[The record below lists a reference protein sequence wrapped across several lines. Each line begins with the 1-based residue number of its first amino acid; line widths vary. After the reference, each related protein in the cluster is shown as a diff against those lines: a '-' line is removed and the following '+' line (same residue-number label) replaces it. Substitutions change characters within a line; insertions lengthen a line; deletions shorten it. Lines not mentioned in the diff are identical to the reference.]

1 VPPVNVRT
9 KIDFIVRA
17 PPAPR
22 VLLHP
27 ICPLPS
33 LPITLPLSPY
43 KWHPLNPSSTHALL
57 FFFTVPPHFSVHHRY
72 RIPPPNYPMAAVSGP
87 STARHPSP
95 FRKAQKI
102 SRPSAANAA
111 HGPASVCIHPKFNLL
126 RPSFSR
132 LRRRRV
138 LAGVTRIMD
147 TSTQPSCVVVS
158 YPIYLPVPT
167 SPLPLRHLP
176 PRQPPGWIIS

>member
-1 VPPVNVRT
+1 
-9 KIDFIVRA
+9 VRA
-17 PPAPR
+17 LPAPR

-27 ICPLPS
+27 FVPS
-33 LPITLPLSPY
+33 FASHHLPLSPY

-57 FFFTVPPHFSVHHRY
+57 FFFTVPPHFSAPPS
-72 RIPPPNYPMAAVSGP
+72 IPDPSPCNYPMAAVSGP